1 MATDTL
7 QLAINYAKKIGNDT
21 IREAGLKDGWHY
33 YHVFRQSDM
42 GHKLGLPH
50 IVKIN
55 EMGQCVSV
63 LDLTERMWAVKQEVL
78 LNSL

>member
-1 MATDTL
+1 MATDIL
-7 QLAINYAKKIGNDT
+7 LAAQSYAVKIGNDT
-21 IREAGLKDGWHY
+21 VREAGVKDGWHY
-33 YHVFRQSDM
+33 YHVFRKSDE

-63 LDLTERMWAVKQEVL
+63 QNLTERMWAVKQEVL
-78 LNSL
+78 INNL